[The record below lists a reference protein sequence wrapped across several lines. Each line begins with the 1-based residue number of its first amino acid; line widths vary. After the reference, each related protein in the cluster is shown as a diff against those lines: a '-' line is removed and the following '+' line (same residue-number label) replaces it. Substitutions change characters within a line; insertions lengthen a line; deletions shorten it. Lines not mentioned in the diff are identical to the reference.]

1 MAPPARQDGEAFDL
15 YYRVRT
21 TVSQEG
27 ELKVVLPAAGMDDE
41 AKAALA
47 CKEGIPEANQVG
59 RGT

>member
-1 MAPPARQDGEAFDL
+1 M
-15 YYRVRT
+15 RT